1 MKRHPRNTDF
11 HWLTPRG
18 PRRLLSE
25 AQREEYDRD
34 GAIVLEDVFDAA
46 ACERLCA
53 ALDPLAAETDAFLRS
68 RADGR
73 FLIGRAGE
81 ISFSPHLVAR
91 SAVLREASM
100 HPLLLDLLHDLIG
113 ADVRLYW
120 DQAVY
125 KGATP
130 HDFPWHQ
137 DNGYTYVEP
146 QQYVTC
152 WIALTDATIANG
164 CPWILP
170 GAHRL
175 GTLAH
180 RWTELG
186 FACWDGSEAERAQA
200 QQLLRPVLQG
210 DASTPADLL
219 EPRPLELGAGS
230 VAVFSSLTP
239 HRTGPNATDAIRR
252 AYILQYAPAG
262 ATMFPH
268 EGPPRPA
275 DNPDWQYPVLSAGQP
290 AQHGHAPPSGS

>member
-1 MKRHPRNTDF
+1 M
-11 HWLTPRG
+11 
-18 PRRLLSE
+18 E
-25 AQREEYDRD
+25 AYDRD
-34 GAIVLEDVFDAA
+34 GALVLEDVFDAA
-46 ACERLCA
+46 ACDRLCA

-91 SAVLREASM
+91 SALLRQASM

-113 ADVRLYW
+113 PDVRLYW

-180 RWTELG
+180 RWTDLG
-186 FACWDGSEAERAQA
+186 FACWDGSEAERLQA
-200 QQLLRPVLQG
+200 LELLRSMAECAGVSAAADELQ
-210 DASTPADLL
+210 
-219 EPRPLELGAGS
+219 PRALELRAGS

-239 HRTGPNATDAIRR
+239 HRTGPNSTDTLRR
-252 AYILQYAPAG
+252 AYILQYAPEG

-275 DNPDWQYPVLSAGQP
+275 DNPEWQYPVLSAGRPVAHSQ
-290 AQHGHAPPSGS
+290 APPSSA

>member
-1 MKRHPRNTDF
+1 MKRHARNTDF
-11 HWLTPRG
+11 QWRMPQG
-18 PRRLLSE
+18 PRRLLSA
-25 AQREEYDRD
+25 AQAGAYDRD

-46 ACERLCA
+46 ACERLRA

-68 RADGR
+68 RDDGR

-113 ADVRLYW
+113 PDVRLYW

-152 WIALTDATIANG
+152 WIALSDATMANG

-186 FACWDGSEAERAQA
+186 FACWDGSEAERLQA
-200 QQLLRPVLQG
+200 LQLLRPVLQST
-210 DASTPADLL
+210 DASTPDDLL
-219 EPRPLELGAGS
+219 APRALELRAGS
-230 VAVFSSLTP
+230 IAVFSSLTP
-239 HRTGPNATDAIRR
+239 HRTGPNTTDAVRR

-262 ATMFPH
+262 ATMFPQ
-268 EGPPRPA
+268 EGSPLRA
-275 DNPDWQYPVLSAGQP
+275 DNPDWQYPVLTG
-290 AQHGHAPPSGS
+290 GRPSGV

>member
-1 MKRHPRNTDF
+1 VVVKRHPRNTDF
-11 HWLTPRG
+11 HWHTPKG
-18 PRRLLSE
+18 PRRLLADSQI
-25 AQREEYDRD
+25 AAYDRD
-34 GAIVLEDVFDAA
+34 GAIVLEDVFDPTD
-46 ACERLCA
+46 CSRLCA
-53 ALDPLAAETDAFLRS
+53 ALDPLAAETEAFLRS
-68 RADGR
+68 RQDGR

-100 HPLLLDLLHDLIG
+100 HPQLLDLLHDLIG
-113 ADVRLYW
+113 PDVRLYW

-186 FACWDGSEAERAQA
+186 FACWDGSQQEREHAL
-200 QQLLRPVLQG
+200 QLLRGELQG
-210 DASTPADLL
+210 TGASTPDDLL
-219 EPRPLELGAGS
+219 EPRALELRAGS
-230 VAVFSSLTP
+230 MAVFSSLTP
-239 HRTGPNATDAIRR
+239 HRTGPNTTDGVRR
-252 AYILQYAPAG
+252 AYIVQYAPAG
-262 ATMFPH
+262 ATMFPL
-268 EGPPRPA
+268 EGPPVRA
-275 DNPDWQYPVLSAGQP
+275 DNPEWQYPVLTG
-290 AQHGHAPPSGS
+290 GRPSVV